1 MGVRSGRWY
10 DVTVTGR
17 SHLADETLPLV
28 TWWWSRWCGCGM
40 GWGGVW
46 PQWLYME
53 RQTLSLLAACSQL
66 TSDLVLSTALPL
78 SIYGAIGFPLFPAP
92 CLGVCDGSL
101 PPGESEGTF
110 IHCTYM
116 YDSLPLPPSISS
128 SFKKQFNVSPY
139 VLLPQQL
146 MDTGSFSCLT

>member
-1 MGVRSGRWY
+1 MWR
-10 DVTVTGR
+10 
-17 SHLADETLPLV
+17 LADETLPLV

-46 PQWLYME
+46 PQW
-53 RQTLSLLAACSQL
+53 
-66 TSDLVLSTALPL
+66 LVLSTALPL